1 MTPGVNGR
9 NGTGPGTGN
18 GAAEAA
24 GAADAT
30 GPGAAAGG
38 ANGANGANGSGGA
51 GPRHVGIIMDGNRRW
66 AEARRLPRYDGY
78 RAGTDAVREA
88 VECAA
93 DLGIRVLTLYT
104 FSSDNWRRPA
114 GEVQILLW
122 LFQRYLQRETGSCG
136 RRGVRISFIGRRD
149 RFPPALQREIARSEA
164 ATRTCDRLLLRIAAD
179 YSSRD
184 AILAAARLTA
194 GDAPT
199 RYDFARTLTGGNGDL
214 ADVDLIVRTGGEQRL
229 SDFLLWEAAY
239 AELVFTQTLW
249 PDFTRAD
256 LDAAIAEF
264 RRRERR
270 FGGMVACGQRPAP
283 GERSAPVNGANGAAS
298 AGRRDTAPDVRVT
311 GDTASGD
318 GLIAHARQPSPE

>member
-9 NGTGPGTGN
+9 NGTGN
-18 GAAEAA
+18 GAAEASR
-24 GAADAT
+24 AADAT
-30 GPGAAAGG
+30 GPGAAAG
-38 ANGANGANGSGGA
+38 GANGANGSGGA

-184 AILAAARLTA
+184 AILAAAARLTA
-194 GDAPT
+194 SDAPT
-199 RYDFARTLTGGNGDL
+199 SYDFARTLTGGNGDL

-270 FGGMVACGQRPAP
+270 FGGQRPAS
-283 GERSAPVNGANGAAS
+283 GERAAPDERAAPVNGAANGAAT

-318 GLIAHARQPSPE
+318 ELIAHARRPSPE

>member
-1 MTPGVNGR
+1 MSGVNGR
-9 NGTGPGTGN
+9 NGTAN
-18 GAAEAA
+18 GAAKAA
-24 GAADAT
+24 NGSNGAH
-30 GPGAAAGG
+30 G
-38 ANGANGANGSGGA
+38 ANGNGANGSGGA

-66 AEARRLPRYDGY
+66 AEARRLSRYDGY
-78 RAGTDAVREA
+78 RAGTDAVRGA

-93 DLGIRVLTLYT
+93 DLGIRVLTLYA
-104 FSSDNWRRPA
+104 FSSDNWRRPS

-122 LFQRYLQRETGSCG
+122 LFQWYLQRETGSCQ

-149 RFPPALQREIARSEA
+149 RFPQALQREIARSEA
-164 ATRTCDRLLLRIAAD
+164 ATRNCDRLLLRIAAD
-179 YSSRD
+179 YSARD
-184 AILAAARLTA
+184 AILAAAARLPA
-194 GDAPT
+194 GGAPT
-199 RYDFARTLTGGNGDL
+199 RHDFARTLTGGSGDL

-256 LDAAIAEF
+256 LDAAIVEF

-270 FGGMVACGQRPAP
+270 FGGMVACGQRPA
-283 GERSAPVNGANGAAS
+283 SANGAGANGANGAVP

-318 GLIAHARQPSPE
+318 GLVIHARQPSPE